1 MSRPITAGEAGS
13 GADPVREVLRDI
25 FLLLGAIGASLMLV
39 TLLSLL
45 LPGQPQPTL
54 PSAAMPAQPLAQHQV
69 VAGIGRKVPAWREAA
84 PGEEGGTIPGAR
96 GAQDCGADPSYSNSR
111 VGGAQQ

>member
-1 MSRPITAGEAGS
+1 MSRPITAGEAGEAGG

-45 LPGQPQPTL
+45 LPSQPQPMQPRATT
-54 PSAAMPAQPLAQHQV
+54 PAQPLAEHQL
-69 VAGIGRKVPAWREAA
+69 VASAGRKVPAWREAA
-84 PGEEGGTIPGAR
+84 
-96 GAQDCGADPSYSNSR
+96 
-111 VGGAQQ
+111 QQ

>member
-1 MSRPITAGEAGS
+1 MAGEAG

-25 FLLLGAIGASLMLV
+25 FLLLGAIGASLTLV

-54 PSAAMPAQPLAQHQV
+54 PSAATPEQQPLAQHQV
-69 VAGIGRKVPAWREAA
+69 VASAGRKAPAWRDAA
-84 PGEEGGTIPGAR
+84 QE
-96 GAQDCGADPSYSNSR
+96 
-111 VGGAQQ
+111 